1 MNNKASLSVLCNF
14 FRKAPVWFGYISP
27 YIHMKW
33 NIWASPRVSFAQRK
47 NLFIMVFAPSIY
59 FQFKTIWV
67 IINLKRNEQ
76 VNFCFLNCIFYE
88 AVSRSDTRRRKR
100 VMCMLLCLIL
110 AEIESNS
117 KLNICADLCR
127 VEFFM
132 QFYFVYM
139 NLWRLRPSIQ
149 FGVDIS
155 YFVVCTEITIS

>member
-1 MNNKASLSVLCNF
+1 
-14 FRKAPVWFGYISP
+14 
-27 YIHMKW
+27 
-33 NIWASPRVSFAQRK
+33 
-47 NLFIMVFAPSIY
+47 
-59 FQFKTIWV
+59 
-67 IINLKRNEQ
+67 
-76 VNFCFLNCIFYE
+76 
-88 AVSRSDTRRRKR
+88 
-100 VMCMLLCLIL
+100 MCTLLCLIL